1 MFGNFIYFILA
12 LLIYSTY
19 QPSEDPGIA
28 AAESLLL
35 FAALALAF
43 VAFTFLA
50 FARIARRAD
59 TVPFQRLD
67 QMFHSAQLQCSVAAV
82 AVFAFDI
89 YGLAL
94 PSFADELPLVA
105 AWPTLRALLF
115 VGLLVFYLIVVWAFA
130 YGAYRKIYR
139 PEFDRREYIL
149 SNISFAGPVLIPWT
163 LMSAVLDFVQKL
175 PFRWPAALL
184 STTEGQV
191 AYFSTFLLVVA
202 LTGPALIK
210 RFWRCTSLAPGPA
223 RSRIEDLCRR
233 ARVAYADILHWP
245 LFGGKMITAGVMG
258 LVSRFRYILVTPS
271 LIGLLEPE
279 EIDAVVA
286 HEIGHVKR
294 KHLLFYFMFFA
305 GYLLL
310 SYVAFDIVLYLIIFI
325 DPLWGLIHRSGA
337 NQATVASIFF
347 SIFIL
352 AVFLVYFRF
361 VFGFFMRNFERQAD
375 GYVYTLFETA
385 LPLVS
390 TFRKIALTS
399 GQSVDR
405 PNWHHYSIRERI
417 DFLARCERDRSWLRR
432 HDRKVRRG
440 MALYLLGMAL
450 VATLGYQ
457 LNMGTVGA
465 RLSEQLFQTVI
476 ERQLERAPDNPALY
490 ALLGDLSFRR
500 KDYAGVQRAYEESLA
515 LKPDSPSVLNN
526 LAWLYATCEDER
538 FRDPPRAL
546 ALAQEAARLQAA
558 PHVLDT
564 LAEAYYVN
572 GRYAEA
578 VESGKRALAA
588 AGGDRGHYEA
598 QLEKFEAALRKAS
611 GA

>member
-19 QPSEDPGIA
+19 QPSEAPGLSVS
-28 AAESLLL
+28 ESLPL
-35 FAALALAF
+35 FAVL
-43 VAFTFLA
+43 TLA
-50 FARIARRAD
+50 FAAFTRLAFRRIERRAGLL
-59 TVPFQRLD
+59 PFARLD
-67 QMFHSAQLQCSVAAV
+67 QMFHSTQLQCSIAAV

-89 YGLAL
+89 YGLGL
-94 PSFADELPLVA
+94 PSFADDLPLVA
-105 AWPTLRALLF
+105 DWPTVRALLF
-115 VGLLVFYLIVVWAFA
+115 VALFVAHLGLVWWAAF
-130 YGAYRKIYR
+130 GAYRRIYR

-163 LMSAVLDFVQKL
+163 LMSAILDLVQKL
-175 PFRWPAALL
+175 PFRWPARLL
-184 STTEGQV
+184 STTEGQI
-191 AYFSTFLLVVA
+191 AYFSIFLLAVSVA
-202 LTGPALIK
+202 GPALIK
-210 RFWRCTSLAPGPA
+210 RFWRCTPLAGGNA
-223 RSRIEDLCRR
+223 RARIEALCRR
-233 ARVAYADILHWP
+233 AGMSYADILHWP

-271 LIGLLEPE
+271 LLGLLEPE
-279 EIDAVVA
+279 EVDAVVA

-294 KHLLFYFMFFA
+294 KHLFFSLMFFA

-310 SYVAFDIVLYLIIFI
+310 SFVAFDVVLYLIIFI
-325 DPLWGLIHRSGA
+325 DPVWELIHVSGA
-337 NQATVASIFF
+337 NQATVASVIF
-347 SIFIL
+347 SGFIL

-375 GYVYTLFETA
+375 GYVYALFDSA
-385 LPLVS
+385 LPLIS
-390 TFRKIALTS
+390 TFRKIAFTS
-399 GQSVDR
+399 GQSADR

-417 DFLARCERDRSWLRR
+417 DHLVRCEGDRSRLRR

-440 MALYLLGMAL
+440 IALYLIGMAL
-450 VATLGYQ
+450 VAAAGYQ

-465 RLSEQLFQTVI
+465 RLSEHLFQTVI
-476 ERQLERAPDNPALY
+476 QRQLEKSPDNPALY

-500 KDYAGVQRAYEESLA
+500 KDYAAVQQAYERSLS

-526 LAWLYATCEDER
+526 LAWLYATCEDQR

-546 ALAQEAARLQAA
+546 VLAQAAARLQDA

-564 LAEAYYVN
+564 LAEAYFMN

-578 VESGKRALAA
+578 VDTSRRALAA
-588 AGGDRGHYEA
+588 ATGDRRHYEA
-598 QLEKFEAALRKAS
+598 QLQKFAEALRRVS